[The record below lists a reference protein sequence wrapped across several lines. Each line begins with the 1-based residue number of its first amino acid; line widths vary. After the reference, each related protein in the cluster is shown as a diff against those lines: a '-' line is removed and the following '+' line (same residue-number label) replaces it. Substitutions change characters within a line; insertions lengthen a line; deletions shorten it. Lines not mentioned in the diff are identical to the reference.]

1 MNTTDINQIIKNQ
14 IKSSQIGLIIT
25 SICFQLF
32 ILLGYIRSILLKDNE
47 LSFFIIPLI
56 FIALLMISISFG
68 IRKNNSWINFLFYLI
83 ITVLLSILFILH
95 FFKRKLLQYKSI
107 IHNSSI
113 LFLISSIVLTFLLLI

>member
-1 MNTTDINQIIKNQ
+1 MNTTDINQ

>member
-1 MNTTDINQIIKNQ
+1 MNHTDINQIN
-14 IKSSQIGLIIT
+14 SSQIGLIIT

-68 IRKNNSWINFLFYLI
+68 IRKNHSWTNFLFYLI
-83 ITVLLSILFILH
+83 ITVLLSILLLLH

-107 IHNSSI
+107 IHNSSL